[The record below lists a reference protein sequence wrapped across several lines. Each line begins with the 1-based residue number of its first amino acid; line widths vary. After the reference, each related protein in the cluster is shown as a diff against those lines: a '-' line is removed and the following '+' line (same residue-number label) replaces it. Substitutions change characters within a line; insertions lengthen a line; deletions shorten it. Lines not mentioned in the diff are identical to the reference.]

1 MSSYFASITSSAA
14 ISNLSTRFTSLRRA
28 ISSDETDDPD
38 SEDSSHISN
47 VLRAYYAE
55 KGRVL
60 PPWLPPDPKAPAT
73 ASPALVA
80 TQASR
85 QQGYG
90 EAASM
95 PATGGG
101 RGGLGDLWGDDSSQ
115 QRPAQQTMSL
125 RRPRAAP
132 QQQPI
137 QQQSQPLLQVTSAP
151 PTRPNTSTGSTRTP
165 AGYLDRPQTSQ
176 TPPPSSGARPLPSQ
190 RAGSYQTS
198 QAIAQQ
204 QGRLPLDR
212 TSSSGSAQ
220 DRLRARL
227 HGGSSGGGGSSGS
240 GSAPP
245 TLTPG
250 YNSGGGGGGGQPYV
264 AAGRPWESGDSSF
277 GGGYG
282 TSAYGRSP
290 GRNEPTGLPSGPR
303 PPRGAR

>member
-1 MSSYFASITSSAA
+1 MSSYFASITSSTA

-28 ISSDETDDPD
+28 ITSDETDDPD

-60 PPWLPPDPKAPAT
+60 PPWLPPDPKAPA
-73 ASPALVA
+73 AAAPAIVA

-85 QQGYG
+85 GQGYG
-90 EAASM
+90 DAASL

-115 QRPAQQTMSL
+115 QRPAQQSLSL
-125 RRPRAAP
+125 RRPRGAP
-132 QQQPI
+132 QQQPAA
-137 QQQSQPLLQVTSAP
+137 QQGQGQPLLHVSSAP
-151 PTRPNTSTGSTRTP
+151 PSRPSTSTGTTGRNPS
-165 AGYLDRPQTSQ
+165 YLDRPQASQ
-176 TPPPSSGARPLPSQ
+176 TPPPQSSGGARPLPSQ

-198 QAIAQQ
+198 QA
-204 QGRLPLDR
+204 GRSPLDR

-227 HGGSSGGGGSSGS
+227 HGSSSSGGGSA

-245 TLTPG
+245 ALTPG
-250 YNSGGGGGGGQPYV
+250 YSGGGG
-264 AAGRPWESGDSSF
+264 

-282 TSAYGRSP
+282 TSAYGGSSGRSP
-290 GRNEPTGLPSGPR
+290 GRNEPGGLPSGPR
-303 PPRGAR
+303 PPRR